1 MKKEKVNVKSK
12 GAVVGQTEVPIYA
25 SLDEVKKLTGFTD
38 EKLLAIINKKFSD
51 DICNQFRA
59 SVVRPASPAA
69 RLGRITKANPKAA
82 AEIEALIKK
91 YSG

>member
-12 GAVVGQTEVPIYA
+12 GVVVGQTEVPIYA

-51 DICNQFRA
+51 DICNQFRT

-69 RLGRITKANPKAA
+69 RLARITKANPKAA
-82 AEIEALIKK
+82 VEIEALIKK

>member
-12 GAVVGQTEVPIYA
+12 GVVVGQTEVPIYA
-25 SLDEVKKLTGFTD
+25 SLDEVKKLTGLTD
-38 EKLLAIINKKFSD
+38 EKLLAIVNKKFSD
-51 DICNQFRA
+51 DICNQFRT

-69 RLGRITKANPKAA
+69 QLGRIMKGNPKVA